1 MNSSPSAGLKQ
12 RVSSVV
18 DSSALLT
25 LIFDEPG
32 ASLVET
38 TLGDGAIVS
47 SVNLSE
53 VVAKLSDSQSQEQAR
68 SSLQSLKFDVA
79 AFGEDDAWLSGT
91 LRAQTRD
98 LGLSLGD
105 RACLALAISLRLPVV
120 TANRAWNQLD
130 LGVEVVL
137 CR

>member
-1 MNSSPSAGLKQ
+1 MSSSRSAGLKQ
-12 RVSSVV
+12 HVSSVV
-18 DSSALLT
+18 DSSALLA

-32 ASLVET
+32 ASMVEV
-38 TLGDGAIVS
+38 TLDDGAIVS

-53 VVAKLSDSQSQEQAR
+53 VVARLSDSDNQDQAR
-68 SSLQSLKFDVA
+68 SSLESLKFDVA
-79 AFGEDDAWLSGT
+79 AFGEDDAWLAGT

-120 TANRAWNQLD
+120 TADRIWANLD
-130 LGVEVVL
+130 VGVDVVL